1 MLCCSTDGYRRDKAM
16 SDKKKPKS
24 KDGKTRYTK
33 AQVEAWKRDME
44 AKGYDPNST
53 YFHQDDDQ

>member
-1 MLCCSTDGYRRDKAM
+1 M
-16 SDKKKPKS
+16 SDKKNPKQ

-33 AQVEAWKRDME
+33 AQIEAWKRDME

-53 YFHQDDDQ
+53 YFHQDNDQ